1 MLYDH
6 KQDIP
11 LLDISGTDTNL
22 FKASRCVRKVV
33 IMSDLS
39 PLCDAAEISTGGRA
53 TASDEANKRA
63 S

>member
-1 MLYDH
+1 MLYNH

-11 LLDISGTDTNL
+11 LLDISGADTNL
-22 FKASRCVRKVV
+22 FKALRRIRKVV
-33 IMSDLS
+33 ITSDLS